1 MTDDRPRILVVD
13 DEENIRFL
21 VTTAL
26 SLSGMDTV
34 SASTGFEAL
43 DQIYR
48 ERPDLVVLDIML
60 PDLDGFAI
68 LRRLRDQGNE
78 VPVIFLTARDRSIDR
93 VKGLSEGGDDYL
105 VKPFDVAELVARVQ
119 LRMRRANKSSASR
132 RLRCADLEMDTELH
146 QVFRAGEEVYLS
158 PTEFK
163 LLHYLLTNVGRVLS
177 RSQILQHVWSYEVDV
192 DQSVVDTY
200 ISYLRKKIDRV
211 EPKLIHTV
219 RGIGFTVRVE
229 A

>member
-1 MTDDRPRILVVD
+1 MTDEQPRILVVD

-26 SLSGMDTV
+26 SLAGIDTV
-34 SASTGFEAL
+34 TAASGFEAL

-48 ERPDLVVLDIML
+48 ERPDLIVLDVML
-60 PDLDGFAI
+60 PDLDGFAL

-78 VPVIFLTARDRSIDR
+78 TPIIFLTARDQSVDR
-93 VKGLSEGGDDYL
+93 VKGLSEGGDDYI

-119 LRMRRANKSSASR
+119 LRLRKSDKAGANR
-132 RLRCADLEMDTELH
+132 RLRCADLEMDTDLH
-146 QVFRAGEEVYLS
+146 QVFRGGATIYLS
-158 PTEFK
+158 PTEYK
-163 LLHYLLTNVGRVLS
+163 LLHYLLTNVGRVLN

-192 DQSVVDTY
+192 DQAVVDTY
-200 ISYLRKKIDRV
+200 ISYLRKKIDQT

-219 RGIGFTVRVE
+219 RGIGFTLRVDS
-229 A
+229 